1 MNIIEPEHGSKPVR
15 YILDSPGTY
24 PAWIRFRNRVQAVSR
39 QKATHFLFDIVPA
52 QVIKDYTEAETAQFA
67 YKSPT
72 YAANV
77 TALRFGQDYGLYV
90 QVDANMTIMSPAAR
104 RQASATYSQVEG
116 FCYNTPTVMDTL
128 VNILDV
134 DMSYRPKHFKGLRL
148 YERSKVTA
156 QHHTHLRPAEILEA
170 AEKVSS
176 RRRYY
181 IMCVIE
187 RLAACDVNI
196 EAAVATIMAY
206 VLTLDEKFI
215 LLFLDS
221 RTIWDGCKGP
231 DELTNRLKLASGQI
245 KSVHTADYEP
255 LTELFELAVLMNRGV
270 GHVSWSAE
278 RQHREEP
285 DTAKVDQT
293 KLYSCVRDMFE
304 GSKQTYNYPFM
315 SWDDYNASR
324 WEWVP
329 GGSVHSQ
336 YSEDSEYIFPGQ
348 FTRNKFIT
356 VNKMPKHKIARMIAS
371 PPEVRAWTST
381 KYEWGKQRAI
391 YGTDLRSTLI
401 TNFAMF
407 RCEDVLTHKFPVGD
421 QAEASKVHKRVN
433 MMLDGASS
441 FCFDYDDFN
450 SQHSIASMYTVLCAF
465 RDAFTRNMSDEQ
477 REAMD
482 WVCESVK
489 HMWVLDPTSKEWY
502 QLRGTLLSGWRLTT
516 FMNTVLNWAYMKIA
530 GVFDIEDVQ
539 DSVHNG
545 DDVMISLNRVSTAVR
560 IMDSMHKINA
570 REQPAKCNLFS
581 ISEFLRVEHGMGGG
595 DGLGA
600 QYLSR
605 SCATLVH
612 SRIES
617 NEPLSVVRVMEADQ
631 TRLKDLAN
639 RTRVKEAV
647 EAIKDQLNNRV
658 TNVFSVD
665 NNIVTKISR
674 AHRVCGGIS
683 TDPWAPVDI
692 NIQTDN
698 EAYEIPYEIDD
709 PSFWPGVN
717 DYAYKVWQ
725 NFGERLE
732 FNRIKDA
739 VSKGSRNT
747 IALKRK
753 AKITAKANEF
763 IHKSEWERAMYK
775 AYKGLAVSYYANLSK
790 FMSIPPMAN
799 IEFGQARFAMQAALD
814 SSDPLRALQI
824 FL

>member
-1 MNIIEPEHGSKPVR
+1 MNDP
-15 YILDSPGTY
+15 DTY

-39 QKATHFLFDIVPA
+39 QKASHFLFDIVPA
-52 QVIKDYTEAETAQFA
+52 GEISDYTTSDTATFA
-67 YKSPT
+67 YKSHT
-72 YAANV
+72 YACVV
-77 TALRFGQDYGLYV
+77 TALRFGRDYGLYV
-90 QVDANMTIMSPAAR
+90 QVEANMTMLSPAAR

-116 FCYNTPTVMDTL
+116 FCFNTPTVMDTL
-128 VNILDV
+128 ANILDV
-134 DMSYRPKHFKGLRL
+134 DRSIRPKHFKGLRT
-148 YERSKVTA
+148 YQRSKVTA
-156 QHHTHLRPAEILEA
+156 QHHTHLRPDEVLDA
-170 AEKVSS
+170 ATRVSP

-181 IMCVIE
+181 LLCVVE
-187 RLAACDVNI
+187 LLAACDVVI
-196 EAAVATIMAY
+196 EAAVATIMTY
-206 VLTLDEKFI
+206 VLTLNEKFVP
-215 LLFLDS
+215 LFLDS
-221 RTIWDGCKGP
+221 RTIWRGSPGP
-231 DELTNRLKLASGQI
+231 EALTARLKKASSQI

-270 GHVSWSAE
+270 GHVSWRTE
-278 RQHREEP
+278 REHREMP
-285 DTAKVDQT
+285 DVAKVDQRR
-293 KLYSCVRDMFE
+293 LYTCVRDMFE
-304 GSKQTYNYPFM
+304 GAKQTYNYPYM
-315 SWDDYNASR
+315 TWDDYTASR

-336 YSEDSEYIFPGQ
+336 YAEDEEYIYPGQ

-356 VNKMPKHKIARMIAS
+356 VNKMPKHKIVRMIS
-371 PPEVRAWTST
+371 STPEVRAWTST

-421 QAEASKVHKRVN
+421 QAEAAKVHKRVN

-465 RDAFTRNMSDEQ
+465 RDTFSRNMSAEQ

-489 HMWVLDPTSKEWY
+489 HMWVLDPDTKSWY
-502 QLRGTLLSGWRLTT
+502 ELKGTLLSGWRLTT

-530 GVFDIEDVQ
+530 GVFDLDDVQ

-560 IMDSMHKINA
+560 IMDAMHKINA
-570 REQPAKCNLFS
+570 RAQPAKCNLFS
-581 ISEFLRVEHGMGGG
+581 ISEFLRVEHGMSGG

-617 NEPLSVVRVMEADQ
+617 NEPLSVVRVMEADK
-631 TRLKDLAN
+631 TRLRDLAN
-639 RTRVKEAV
+639 RTSVTASV
-647 EAIKDQLNNRV
+647 TAIEEQLNRRV
-658 TNVFSVD
+658 TSIFGVDRSVVKA
-665 NNIVTKISR
+665 IAT

-683 TDPWAPVDI
+683 TDMWAPVTTKI
-692 NIQTDN
+692 KTDN

-732 FNRIKDA
+732 FNKIKDA
-739 VSKGSRNT
+739 VAKGSRNT

-753 AKITAKANEF
+753 AKITAVTNDY
-763 IHKSEWERAMYK
+763 ITKSEWERTMYK

-814 SSDPLRALQI
+814 SSDPLRALQV